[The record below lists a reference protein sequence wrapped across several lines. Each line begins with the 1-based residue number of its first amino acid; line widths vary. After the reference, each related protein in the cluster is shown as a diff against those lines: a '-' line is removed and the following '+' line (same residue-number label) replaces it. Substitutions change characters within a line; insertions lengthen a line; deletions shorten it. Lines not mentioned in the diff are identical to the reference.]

1 MPVGTKA
8 EMAVLQTVISVPLRR
23 ASAIPS
29 GQNDMAMN
37 HFKNLL
43 ERSAFG
49 VCSYLGE
56 KIGVASAR
64 VRMYF
69 IYLSF
74 ATLGSPVIFYLFV
87 AFWLNVRNY
96 IKQKRSPMWN

>member
-1 MPVGTKA
+1 MAAWQATGTHFQRNTA
-8 EMAVLQTVISVPLRR
+8 GRR
-23 ASAIPS
+23 AGEAKNIT
-29 GQNDMAMN
+29 GMID
-37 HFKNLL
+37 FKNLM

-74 ATLGSPVIFYLFV
+74 ATLGSPVIFYLFI
-87 AFWLNVRNY
+87 AFWLNIRNY
-96 IKQKRSPMWN
+96 IKQKRSPLWN